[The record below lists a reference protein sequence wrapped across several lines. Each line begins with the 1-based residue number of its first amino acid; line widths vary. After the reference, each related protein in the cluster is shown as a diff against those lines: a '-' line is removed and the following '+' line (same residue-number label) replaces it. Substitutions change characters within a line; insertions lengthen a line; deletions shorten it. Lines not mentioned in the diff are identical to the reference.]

1 MLPGDVNRERVFS
14 SGGFRTCEDTM
25 IRVFFAEDHAIVRE
39 GLKQILAETKD
50 IVVAGEASD
59 GDEAL
64 EKISTGE
71 YDIIVMDISMP
82 ARNGHETLKELKEKR
97 PDVPVLML
105 SMYPED
111 VYAIRSFRGGASGYL
126 SKESAPTELITAI
139 RKVSS
144 GGKYIS
150 AALAEKLVINLGDDA
165 GKPLHEKLSE
175 REYQILCMIAS
186 GKIGTQIAAELN
198 LSAKTVSTYRTRI
211 LEKMELKNNAELTHY
226 AIQNGL
232 RPKSQPEFPG

>member
-1 MLPGDVNRERVFS
+1 
-14 SGGFRTCEDTM
+14 M
-25 IRVFFAEDHAIVRE
+25 IRVFFTEDHAIVRE
-39 GLKQILAETKD
+39 GLKQILADTKD

-64 EKISTGE
+64 EKIRTGD
-71 YDIIVMDISMP
+71 YDVVVMDISMP
-82 ARNGHETLKELKEKR
+82 GKNGLDTMKEIKEIR
-97 PDVPVLML
+97 PALPVLIL

-111 VYAIRSFRGGASGYL
+111 VYAIRSFRAGASGYL

-139 RKVSS
+139 RKVAS

-150 AALAEKLVINLGDDA
+150 ALLAEKLVVNLGDDA

-186 GKIGTQIAAELN
+186 GKTGKQIAAELT

-211 LEKMELKNNAELTHY
+211 LEKMDLKNNSELTHY

-232 RPKSQPEFPG
+232 TE

>member
-1 MLPGDVNRERVFS
+1 
-14 SGGFRTCEDTM
+14 M
-25 IRVFFAEDHAIVRE
+25 IRVFFTEDHAIVRE
-39 GLKQILAETKD
+39 GLKQILADTND
-50 IVVAGEASD
+50 IIVAGEAAEGEETLSKIRT
-59 GDEAL
+59 GD
-64 EKISTGE
+64 

-82 ARNGHETLKELKEKR
+82 GRNGLEILKEVKEIK
-97 PDVPVLML
+97 PALPVLIL

-126 SKESAPTELITAI
+126 SKESAPTELINAI
-139 RKVSS
+139 RKVSA

-150 AALAEKLVINLGDDA
+150 AALAEKLVVNLGDDA

-186 GKIGTQIAAELN
+186 GKTGTQIAAELN
-198 LSAKTVSTYRTRI
+198 LSSKTVSTYRTRI
-211 LEKMELKNNAELTHY
+211 LEKMGLKNNSELTHY

-232 RPKSQPEFPG
+232 TN

>member
-1 MLPGDVNRERVFS
+1 
-14 SGGFRTCEDTM
+14 M
-25 IRVFFAEDHAIVRE
+25 IRVFFTEDHAIVRE
-39 GLKQILAETKD
+39 GLKQILADTKD
-50 IVVAGEASD
+50 IVVAGEAAD
-59 GDEAL
+59 GEEAL
-64 EKISTGE
+64 AKITTGD

-82 ARNGHETLKELKEKR
+82 GRNGLEILKELKEKK
-97 PDVPVLML
+97 PELPVLIL

-150 AALAEKLVINLGDDA
+150 AGLAEKLVVNLGDDA
-165 GKPLHEKLSE
+165 GKPLHEKLSD

-186 GKIGTQIAAELN
+186 GKTGTQIAAELT

-232 RPKSQPEFPG
+232 TGKV

>member
-1 MLPGDVNRERVFS
+1 
-14 SGGFRTCEDTM
+14 M

-39 GLKQILAETKD
+39 GLKQILADTKD

-64 EKISTGE
+64 NKITTGDNE
-71 YDIIVMDISMP
+71 YDIVVMDISMP
-82 ARNGHETLKELKEKR
+82 GKNGLEVLKDLKEKK
-97 PDVPVLML
+97 PDLPVLIL

-126 SKESAPTELITAI
+126 SKESAPTELISAI

-144 GGKYIS
+144 GGKYVS
-150 AALAEKLVINLGDDA
+150 AALAEKLIVNLGDDA

-186 GKIGTQIAAELN
+186 GKTGSQIAAELN

-211 LEKMELKNNAELTHY
+211 LEKMELRNNAELTHY

-232 RPKSQPEFPG
+232 TARTQ

>member
-1 MLPGDVNRERVFS
+1 
-14 SGGFRTCEDTM
+14 M
-25 IRVFFAEDHAIVRE
+25 IRVMFTEDHAIVRE
-39 GLKQILAETKD
+39 GLKQILADTKD

-64 EKISTGE
+64 EKIRTGD
-71 YDIIVMDISMP
+71 YDVVVMDISMP
-82 ARNGHETLKELKEKR
+82 GKNGLDTMKEIKEIR
-97 PDVPVLML
+97 PALPVLIL

-111 VYAIRSFRGGASGYL
+111 VYAIRSFRAGASGYL

-139 RKVSS
+139 RKVAS

-150 AALAEKLVINLGDDA
+150 ALLAEKLVVNLGDDA

-186 GKIGTQIAAELN
+186 GKTGKQIAAELT

-211 LEKMELKNNAELTHY
+211 LEKMDLKNNSELTHY

-232 RPKSQPEFPG
+232 TE

>member
-1 MLPGDVNRERVFS
+1 
-14 SGGFRTCEDTM
+14 M
-25 IRVFFAEDHAIVRE
+25 IRVFFTEDHAIVRE
-39 GLKQILAETKD
+39 GLKQILADTKD
-50 IVVAGEASD
+50 IVVAGEAAD
-59 GDEAL
+59 GDEAIARI
-64 EKISTGE
+64 KTGD
-71 YDIIVMDISMP
+71 YDIIVLDISMP
-82 ARNGHETLKELKEKR
+82 GRSGLDILKELKEIK
-97 PDVPVLML
+97 PALPVLIL

-150 AALAEKLVINLGDDA
+150 AALAEKLVVNLGDDS

-186 GKIGTQIAAELN
+186 GKTGKQIAAELN

-211 LEKMELKNNAELTHY
+211 LEKMDLKNNSELTHY
-226 AIQNGL
+226 AIQSGL
-232 RPKSQPEFPG
+232 TE

>member
-1 MLPGDVNRERVFS
+1 
-14 SGGFRTCEDTM
+14 M

-39 GLKQILAETKD
+39 GLKQILADTMD
-50 IVVAGEASD
+50 IVVAGEAAD
-59 GDEAL
+59 GEEAL
-64 EKISTGE
+64 ANIRTGN

-82 ARNGHETLKELKEKR
+82 GRNGLEILKDLKEQKPEL
-97 PDVPVLML
+97 PVLIL

-150 AALAEKLVINLGDDA
+150 SGLAEKLVINLGDDA
-165 GKPLHEKLSE
+165 GKPLHEKLSD

-186 GKIGTQIAAELN
+186 GKTGTQIAAELT
-198 LSAKTVSTYRTRI
+198 LSTKTVSTYRTRI

-232 RPKSQPEFPG
+232 TGKV

>member
-1 MLPGDVNRERVFS
+1 
-14 SGGFRTCEDTM
+14 M

-39 GLKQILAETKD
+39 GLKQILADTKD
-50 IVVAGEASD
+50 IVVAGEAAD

-64 EKISTGE
+64 DKIITSGCD

-82 ARNGHETLKELKEKR
+82 GRNGLEVLKDLKEKR
-97 PDVPVLML
+97 PELPVLIL

-126 SKESAPTELITAI
+126 SKESAPTELINAI

-144 GGKYIS
+144 GGKYVS
-150 AALAEKLVINLGDDA
+150 AALAEKLIVNLGDDA

-175 REYQILCMIAS
+175 REYQILCMIAT
-186 GKIGTQIAAELN
+186 GKTGTQIACELS

-232 RPKSQPEFPG
+232 TARTQSA

>member
-1 MLPGDVNRERVFS
+1 
-14 SGGFRTCEDTM
+14 M

-39 GLKQILAETKD
+39 GLKQILADTKD
-50 IVVAGEASD
+50 IVVAGEAAD
-59 GDEAL
+59 GDEAF
-64 EKISTGE
+64 EKIITGD
-71 YDIIVMDISMP
+71 YDIVVMDISMP
-82 ARNGHETLKELKEKR
+82 GRNGLEVLKDLKEKR
-97 PDVPVLML
+97 PNLPALML

-144 GGKYIS
+144 GGKYVS
-150 AALAEKLVINLGDDA
+150 AALAEKLIVNLGDDA

-175 REYQILCMIAS
+175 REYQILCMIAT
-186 GKIGTQIAAELN
+186 GKTGSQIAAELN

-226 AIQNGL
+226 AIQNAL
-232 RPKSQPEFPG
+232 TART

>member
-1 MLPGDVNRERVFS
+1 
-14 SGGFRTCEDTM
+14 M
-25 IRVFFAEDHAIVRE
+25 IRVFFTEDHAIVRE
-39 GLKQILAETKD
+39 GLKQILADTKD

-64 EKISTGE
+64 AKIKTGD
-71 YDIIVMDISMP
+71 YNIIVMDISMP
-82 ARNGHETLKELKEKR
+82 GRSGLEIMKEIKEIK
-97 PDVPVLML
+97 PALPVLIL

-111 VYAIRSFRGGASGYL
+111 VYAIRSFRAGASGYL

-139 RKVSS
+139 RKVAA
-144 GGKYIS
+144 GGKYVS
-150 AALAEKLVINLGDDA
+150 AVLAERLVVNLGDDS

-186 GKIGTQIAAELN
+186 GKTGKQIAAELS

-211 LEKMELKNNAELTHY
+211 LEKMDLKNNSELTHY

-232 RPKSQPEFPG
+232 AE